1 MPGGVAVIEVAMAA
15 LFAGLGVPPNV
26 AVIGVLTYRLFRF
39 GCQR

>member
-1 MPGGVAVIEVAMAA
+1 VAVVEVAMAA

-26 AVIGVLTYRLFRF
+26 AVVGVLTYLGSFRF